1 MKCQKC
7 AKPATFHITDI
18 VEKGKHREF
27 HFCDEHA
34 RQHLAPAEDSLE
46 TPPISELAKKLIV
59 SPPGALREPSA
70 ADKQVCPVCQITFL
84 EFRKSGRLGCPYDY
98 EVFRDELMPLLESI
112 HGETRHSGKVPKR
125 APRNTQQQTTLIQL
139 RNELKRAVV
148 AEDYE
153 AAARLRDKIK
163 VDRARSRAVM
173 TDRRLAAS
181 FRISGSLLPPRS
193 CVHDLPAVQERGL
206 GPPDRAGRR
215 QAAGAASLP
224 ELCQEGRSGRCRRSL
239 RTWPWTAWSRA

>member
-18 VEKGKHREF
+18 VEKGKHQEF

-34 RQHLAPAEDSLE
+34 RQHLAPPEE
-46 TPPISELAKKLIV
+46 GVEPPPIGEFAKGLIGAAA
-59 SPPGALREPSA
+59 PGASASLREPSA

-84 EFRKSGRLGCPYDY
+84 EFRNTGRLGCPYDY

-139 RNELKRAVV
+139 RNELKRAVA

-153 AAARLRDKIK
+153 AAARLRDKIQGIEQ
-163 VDRARSRAVM
+163 D
-173 TDRRLAAS
+173 
-181 FRISGSLLPPRS
+181 
-193 CVHDLPAVQERGL
+193 
-206 GPPDRAGRR
+206 
-215 QAAGAASLP
+215 QA
-224 ELCQEGRSGRCRRSL
+224 
-239 RTWPWTAWSRA
+239 